1 MASNFETGFFVKEK
15 AWHGLGTI
23 VQDAPSS
30 ADALKMAELDWEVRQ
45 EPVFVKVG
53 DDHVL
58 VPNAMAN
65 IRSSDNS
72 VLGIMTEKYQIVQNV
87 EAFSFT
93 DALLDTNVVYE
104 SAGSLAKGKRVW
116 MLARMPEVYKIAG
129 DDVEPFLVFTNSFDG
144 KGAIRVALTPVR
156 VVCQNTLNM
165 ALATAKRQWSTKH
178 MGNMQEKMLEAQR
191 TLELATNYMQGLSEE
206 AERLLMKKISV
217 DNLDN
222 FLNALFPMDDEASN
236 RKINNV
242 IELRN
247 SFRTAYDSPDL
258 ANFTGTAWG
267 VINAVADMVDHA
279 VPQRMTATYNEKRF
293 ESIIDGH
300 KVLDTAQ
307 AILMAV

>member
-1 MASNFETGFFVKEK
+1 MASNFETGFFVREP
-15 AWHGLGTI
+15 AWHGLGKI
-23 VQDAPSS
+23 VQEAPSS
-30 ADALKMAELDWEVRQ
+30 AEALKMAELDWEVRQ

-53 DDHVL
+53 DDHIL

-65 IRSSDNS
+65 VRTSDNS
-72 VLGIMTEKYQIVQNV
+72 VLGIMTEKYKVVQNP
-87 EAFSFT
+87 EAFAFT
-93 DALLDTNVVYE
+93 DSLLETNVKYE
-104 SAGSLAKGKRVW
+104 SAGSLAGGKRIYL
-116 MLARMPEVYKIAG
+116 LARMPEIYKIAG

-191 TLELATNYMQGLSEE
+191 TLELASNYMQGLSEE

-217 DNLDN
+217 DTLDA
-222 FLNALFPMDDEASN
+222 FLGALFPLDDEASN
-236 RKINNV
+236 RKVNNV
-242 IELRN
+242 VELRN
-247 SFRTAYDSPDL
+247 TFRTAYDSPDL
-258 ANFTGTAWG
+258 ANFQGTAWG

-279 VPQRMTATYNEKRF
+279 TPQRATHTYNEKRF